1 MTGRTPTPIGT
12 FDHRTLGA
20 APALGIRANGAQF
33 ALLVSVNLFVGAM
46 VGVERSVLPLVA
58 SDELAAAA
66 WGGAM
71 LVAIFGAAKACA
83 NLATQTLVGRL
94 GRRNTLVLGWL
105 IALPVP
111 VLLWGAS
118 SLTPV
123 LLANALLGI
132 SQGLTWSMTLLMKVD
147 LTGPRRRGFATGVN
161 EFAGYLGVGVA
172 AYLAAAAASSID
184 LRGGP
189 ALLAIAIA
197 AAGLLLS
204 LRVRDTGGLVALESD
219 PFSRPSRFVERFAVY
234 QAGFCKN
241 ANDGVAWAFVPMLLA
256 QRGADLRLIGAVAGI
271 YPVTWAVLQLFAG
284 SMSDLIG
291 RRALVAGGMFVQ
303 ASALALVLLGT
314 TPAEW
319 LAAAALLGAGT
330 AMVYPTLL
338 AAAADLA
345 PPVKRPR
352 SLAIYRFWRDG
363 GIVAGALFGGV
374 LIASEGLEA
383 ALIAAAIVTGISGGL
398 ALAIRDPVTSTR
410 RGEA

>member
-1 MTGRTPTPIGT
+1 
-12 FDHRTLGA
+12 
-20 APALGIRANGAQF
+20 
-33 ALLVSVNLFVGAM
+33 VNVFVGAM

-58 SDELAAAA
+58 SSEPAAAA

-83 NLATQTLVGRL
+83 NLTTQTLVRRL

-111 VLLWGAS
+111 LLLWGAS
-118 SLTPV
+118 SLGLV
-123 LLANALLGI
+123 LVANGLLGI

-147 LTGPRRRGFATGVN
+147 LAGLRRRGFATGVN

-172 AYLAAAAASSID
+172 AYLAAGAASSLD
-184 LRGGP
+184 LRAGP
-189 ALLAIAIA
+189 AVLAVAIAV
-197 AAGLLLS
+197 AGLLLS
-204 LRVRDTGGLVALESD
+204 LRVRDTGGIVAFEID
-219 PFSRPSRFVERFAVY
+219 PFTRPSRFVERLAVY

-256 QRGADLRLIGAVAGI
+256 QRGADLRLIGVVAGI

-291 RRALVAGGMFVQ
+291 RRALIAAGMFVQ
-303 ASALALVLLGT
+303 ATALTLVLVGT
-314 TPAEW
+314 TPAVW
-319 LAAAALLGAGT
+319 VAAAVLLGAGT

-345 PPVKRPR
+345 SPRQRPR
-352 SLAIYRFWRDG
+352 SLAVYRFWRDS
-363 GIVAGALFGGV
+363 GIVAGALLGGA
-374 LIASEGLEA
+374 LISAEGLEA
-383 ALIAAAIVTGISGGL
+383 ALIAAAIATGISGVL
-398 ALAIRDPVTSTR
+398 ALGIRDPVMSKTT
-410 RGEA
+410 GEA

>member
-1 MTGRTPTPIGT
+1 MTG
-12 FDHRTLGA
+12 A
-20 APALGIRANGAQF
+20 ALTLGIRANSAQF
-33 ALLVSVNLFVGAM
+33 ALLIAVNVFVGAM
-46 VGVERSVLPLVA
+46 VGVERSVLPVVA
-58 SDELAAAA
+58 TSELAAAA

-83 NLATQTLVGRL
+83 NLSTQTLVRRL

-111 VLLWGAS
+111 LLLWGAS
-118 SLTPV
+118 SLLPV
-123 LLANALLGI
+123 LVANALLGI

-147 LTGPRRRGFATGVN
+147 LAGPRRRGFATGVN

-172 AYLAAAAASSID
+172 AYLAAAAASSLD
-184 LRGGP
+184 LRAGP
-189 ALLAIAIA
+189 AVLAVAIAV
-197 AAGLLLS
+197 AGLFLS
-204 LRVRDTGGLVALESD
+204 LRVRDTGEQVALETD
-219 PFSRPSRFVERFAVY
+219 PIACPPRFVERFAVY

-256 QRGADLRLIGAVAGI
+256 QRGADLRLIGVVAGI

-284 SMSDLIG
+284 SMSDLVG
-291 RRALVAGGMFVQ
+291 RRALVATGMFVQ
-303 ASALALVLLGT
+303 AIALTLILLGT
-314 TPAEW
+314 TPAVW
-319 LAAAALLGAGT
+319 VAAAVLLGTGT

-345 PPVKRPR
+345 PPHQRPR

-363 GIVAGALFGGV
+363 GIVAGALLGGV
-374 LIASEGLEA
+374 LISADGLRA
-383 ALIAAAIVTGISGGL
+383 ALIAAAVVTGISGLL
-398 ALAIRDPVTSTR
+398 ALGIRDQVMSKT